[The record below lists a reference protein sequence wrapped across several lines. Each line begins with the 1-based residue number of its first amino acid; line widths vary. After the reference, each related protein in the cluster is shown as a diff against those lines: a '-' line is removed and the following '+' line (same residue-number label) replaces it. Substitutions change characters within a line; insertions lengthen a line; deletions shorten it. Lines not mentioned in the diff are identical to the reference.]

1 MDERHPL
8 RLAAAIVLLW
18 GLAASVSPAKA
29 QDSTSA
35 SATMAVS
42 VEVTPNC
49 TVAAEPLAFG
59 AVTAAGAPSQAATAS
74 IEVACGPDVP
84 FTVQLDDGQHAS
96 DGTRRALDPA
106 TGQSIGYDIF
116 ADAAHT
122 RRWGSLETQSVAG
135 VTSPSG
141 AERLTAY
148 GLIGSETQIAAGRYG
163 DLVTVTT
170 NF

>member
-1 MDERHPL
+1 MNRTHPL
-8 RLAAAIVLLW
+8 CLAIAIVMLW
-18 GLAASVSPAKA
+18 LPVAGEA
-29 QDSTSA
+29 QASTSA

-59 AVTAAGAPSQAATAS
+59 SVIAAQAPSQAATAS
-74 IEVACGPDVP
+74 IEVACGPEVV
-84 FTVQLDDGQHAS
+84 FTVQLDDGQYAAN
-96 DGTRRALDPA
+96 GTRRAFDPA
-106 TGQSIGYDIF
+106 TGRTIDYEIF

-122 RRWGSLETQSVAG
+122 RRWGSLDTQSVAG
-135 VTSPSG
+135 TTEATG
-141 AERLTAY
+141 TEHITAY
-148 GLIGSETQIAAGRYG
+148 GLIGSDSRIAAGRYG